1 MILLKQQPAGAGFRT
16 HVNPGHRHMSNSDTL
31 VSVIVG
37 VCQQDPE
44 RWRQFDAIY
53 RPMLL
58 AYLRK
63 QGLKESEASDVV
75 QDIYVKLLGKIQT
88 YKREKSSFRT
98 WLFTVANHALIDYI
112 RREAS
117 RRKAMEGWM
126 IHVLQATP
134 TDSVKMEQEWTRI
147 HREKILAHALRTVRA
162 RVSSKAWICYEQ
174 RLLRDRPGAEIA
186 RELDIEPNVVYVNA
200 CRVMKLVRSICEEF
214 DEDMSHDFKSDLSPG
229 R

>member
-1 MILLKQQPAGAGFRT
+1 MILLKQELAGADLRT
-16 HVNPGHRHMSNSDTL
+16 HVKPGYRHMSNTDTL

-37 VCQQDPE
+37 VCRQDPE

-75 QDIYVKLLGKIQT
+75 QDIFVKLLGKIHT
-88 YKREKSSFRT
+88 YDCSKCRFRT
-98 WLFTVANHALIDYI
+98 WLFTVANHAFIDYL
-112 RREAS
+112 RRQAS
-117 RRKAMEGWM
+117 RNKAMEGWK
-126 IHVLQATP
+126 LQMLRANP
-134 TDSVKMEQEWTRI
+134 SDSVKLEQQWARI
-147 HREKILAHALRTVRA
+147 HREKILAHALRSVRG
-162 RVSSKAWICYEQ
+162 RVPSEAWTCFEQ

-186 RELDIEPNVVYVNA
+186 TDLGIDPNLVYVNA
-200 CRVMKLVRSICEEF
+200 CRVMKLVRAVCEEF